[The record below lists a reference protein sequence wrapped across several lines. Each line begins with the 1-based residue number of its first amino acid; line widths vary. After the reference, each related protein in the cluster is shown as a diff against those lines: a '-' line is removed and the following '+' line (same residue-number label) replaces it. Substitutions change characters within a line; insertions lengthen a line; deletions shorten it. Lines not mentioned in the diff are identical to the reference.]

1 MNLQE
6 KYNNLLERMKKSENL
21 EKYNA
26 LNLNPST
33 SEEFTKIY
41 KCCNEIRKYIENLK
55 KLENEENFPPF
66 QEDGFKRKVTKKIVE
81 LETLLNQYNW
91 K

>member
-1 MNLQE
+1 MALQE
-6 KYNNLLERMKKSENL
+6 KYDNLLKRMKKPENL

-26 LNLNPST
+26 LNLNPSA

-41 KCCNEIRKYIENLK
+41 KCCSEIRKYIENLK
-55 KLENEENFPPF
+55 KLENEENFLHSKKMNLKER
-66 QEDGFKRKVTKKIVE
+66 QQKKIVE